1 MIKTITK
8 YGVGFALLSLLMLS
22 ACQKEGDLDYTERKL
37 VGTWHYED
45 ASMNTGI
52 FSSEDLMD
60 EYDADELILNND
72 FTAVHFDDETQ
83 VRSSGTWEKSQQQ
96 VDGCYTTV
104 LTVNLTRSTT
114 NENYILEFHHLVVS
128 KFQFSGNAETSSGK
142 ADFELCKD

>member
-1 MIKTITK
+1 
-8 YGVGFALLSLLMLS
+8 
-22 ACQKEGDLDYTERKL
+22 
-37 VGTWHYED
+37 
-45 ASMNTGI
+45 
-52 FSSEDLMD
+52 MD

-114 NENYILEFHHLVVS
+114 NETYSLEFHHLVVS
-128 KFQFSGNAETSSGK
+128 KFQFTGNAETSSGK
-142 ADFELCKD
+142 AEFELCKD

>member
-1 MIKTITK
+1 MNKKTTK

-45 ASMNTGI
+45 ASVNTGI
-52 FSSEDLMD
+52 FTSEDLMD
-60 EYDADELILNND
+60 EYDADELILNDD

-83 VRSSGTWEKSQQQ
+83 VRSTGTWEKSEEQ
-96 VDGCYTTV
+96 VGGC
-104 LTVNLTRSTT
+104 LAKMFTVNLIRSTD
-114 NENYILEFHHLVVS
+114 NETYTLKFHHLVVS
-128 KFQFSGNAETSSGK
+128 KFQFTGNAETSSGK